1 MTMPAFHRAA
11 FALLAAFAC
20 HACEHAPPPAA
31 RDTVAAPPAA
41 AARTPDRKAIAAGIA
56 AAHAY
61 ARSQGLST
69 NTGGAVAPE
78 RPPDDDG
85 YAELDWLKMMP
96 AKDLEALKNPPLVR
110 HVGSQ
115 RMKQFGSYD
124 TVPGVTGARIKL
136 PGYVVPLESDDQGR
150 MTEFFFVPFF
160 GACIHVPPPPPN
172 QLVHVKLAAPVK
184 TPQIWDP
191 YWLRGELRIETVKNR
206 VAGSAYAM
214 DDATLAP
221 YDG

>member
-1 MTMPAFHRAA
+1 MTMPNLRRAA
-11 FALLAAFAC
+11 VALLAALAC
-20 HACEHAPPPAA
+20 NACERDPPPAAPDAVAPPPAA
-31 RDTVAAPPAA
+31 AT
-41 AARTPDRKAIAAGIA
+41 RTPDRKAIAAGIA
-56 AAHAY
+56 AARAY
-61 ARSQGLST
+61 ARTQGLST
-69 NTGGAVAPE
+69 DTGGAVAPE
-78 RPPDDDG
+78 RPPGDDG

-110 HVGSQ
+110 HVGSR
-115 RMKQFGSYD
+115 RMKQFGSFD
-124 TVPGVTGARIKL
+124 TVPEVAGRRIKL
-136 PGYVVPLESDDQGR
+136 PGYVVPLESDDHGR

-172 QLVHVKLAAPVK
+172 QLVHVKLAKPVA

-191 YWLRGELRIETVKNR
+191 YWLRGELRIETVRNR

-214 DDATLAP
+214 DGATLVP